1 MALVLNGSANT
12 IGGLAVGGL
21 PDGIV
26 DTDMIAAGAVTGA
39 KKGAGSILQVLQ
51 ATETDVHSSNST
63 SYVDVPGLSVAI
75 TPASSSSK
83 FMIFTSF
90 NGASDTRYAACR
102 LLRDST
108 HIGIGDADA
117 NRHQNSMGIG
127 SNPSNSS
134 DNGVSKNRNFSW
146 LDSPST
152 ASQITYKLQWSTHW
166 GTTSIMYLNRNVG
179 DLNQPYAVR
188 CASTLT
194 VMEVAG

>member
-1 MALVLNGSANT
+1 MTITINGNGTVTGIS
-12 IGGLAVGGL
+12 VGGL

-26 DTDMIAAGAVTGA
+26 DTDMLAAAAVTGA
-39 KKGAGSILQVLQ
+39 KQGTGSIIQVLQ
-51 ATETDVHSSNST
+51 ATELDDHSSQST
-63 SYVDVPGLSVAI
+63 SYEDVPGLSVAI

-83 FMIFTSF
+83 FMIFTTV
-90 NGASDTRYAACR
+90 NCASNSRYAAFR

-108 HIGIGDADA
+108 HVGIGNAEG

-127 SNPSNSS
+127 SNSSNTS
-134 DNGVSKNRNFSW
+134 DNGVSRNRNFSW

-152 ASQITYKLQWSTHW
+152 ASQITYKLQWSTHY
-166 GTTSIMYLNRNVG
+166 GSTAYMYLNRNVG
-179 DLNQPYAVR
+179 DLDQTYSVR